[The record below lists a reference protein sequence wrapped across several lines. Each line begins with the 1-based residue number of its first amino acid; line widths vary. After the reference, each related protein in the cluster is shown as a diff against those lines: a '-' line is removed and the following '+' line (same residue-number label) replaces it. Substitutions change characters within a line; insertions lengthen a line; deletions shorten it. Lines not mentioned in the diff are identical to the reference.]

1 MSSFSLLS
9 QIQLELY
16 PVLTS
21 VLNSSQ
27 YFHTILNFYY
37 NFGNFLYPKAVTD
50 ILYQNAQAL
59 APQTHL
65 KHDIYIYIYTYIH
78 IYIYI
83 QGC

>member
-21 VLNSSQ
+21 VNSSQ

-37 NFGNFLYPKAVTD
+37 NFENFLYLKAVTEL
-50 ILYQNAQAL
+50 LYQNAQAL
-59 APQTHL
+59 APQTPL
-65 KHDIYIYIYTYIH
+65 KQYIYIYIY
-78 IYIYI
+78 IYIGVLI
-83 QGC
+83 SP